1 MYSVGGKIV
10 SVGNRFP
17 EKKVNTL
24 TFQVSSVQFPDP
36 FLNINDGRN
45 YVVFDSSEPNSVTV
59 SWGDGVVET
68 FDFGTDGFS
77 DPYRIGWTSNG
88 EISTAGGGGAVLGD
102 CLAGRHIYQDGNEGL
117 RTITFTF
124 RDLSKI
130 KSTIFSFSKLY
141 GQFPL
146 EIGSAINLNKI
157 VLDRTLNLSGLPKTL
172 VNNRNI
178 EQFLFSDSFV
188 SRLKK
193 IPEGIFENKVTN
205 LRGSSIFDLSDKISS
220 NFFKI
225 NNLSTT
231 LTYLRLDDC
240 LINELPNSLSQC
252 TLLYGLLINDNPI
265 KNPEILETLFNLDR
279 LYIDCDSFENGLF
292 ETNNLTRLRTLFIR
306 DLNESLINEIP
317 LKWTGF
323 KALVNLIEF
332 KNSTRTNPLFQT
344 FIENFYTLCT
354 ENGFLDPSSTEAQNT
369 GSPEQFRDISWG
381 DGNDWFTVTN
391 PIQAPSGF
399 SLGIS
404 NGTPANNAEKI
415 YVLVEN
421 YGHSVE
427 LAP

>member
-1 MYSVGGKIV
+1 MYSVGGKTV
-10 SVGNRFP
+10 SVENKFP

-24 TFQVSSVQFPDP
+24 TFQVSSPQFPDH
-36 FLNINDGRN
+36 FLGINDGRN

-68 FDFGTDGFS
+68 FDFGTDGLA

-117 RTITFTF
+117 RTITLTF

-130 KSTIFSFSKLY
+130 KSTIFSFSRLY

-146 EIGSAINLNKI
+146 EIGSAVDLLKI
-157 VLDRTLNLSGLPKTL
+157 ELDRTNFLTGLPETL

-188 SRLKK
+188 SPLKK
-193 IPEGIFENKVTN
+193 IPDGIFENKVTN
-205 LRGSSIFDLSDKISS
+205 LRGAKSFDLSDRISS

-231 LTYLRLDDC
+231 LINLNLDDC
-240 LINELPNSLSQC
+240 LINMLPNSLSQC
-252 TLLYGLLINDNPI
+252 TLLQDLRIIRNPI
-265 KNPEILETLFNLDR
+265 KNPQVLETLFNLDR
-279 LYIDCDSFENGLF
+279 LYIDCDFFENGLF
-292 ETNNLTRLRTLFIR
+292 ETTLLTGLRSFWSGNLT
-306 DLNESLINEIP
+306 ESLILDIP
-317 LKWTGF
+317 LKWTGL
-323 KALVNLIEF
+323 KALSSFVLFRQVI
-332 KNSTRTNPLFQT
+332 STNPLFQT

-354 ENGFLDPSSTEAQNT
+354 QNGFLDPSSTEAQNT
-369 GSPEQFRDISWG
+369 GFPEQFRDISWG

-427 LAP
+427 LSS